1 MSGVF
6 LCFLRSDLVRNQQF
20 RLPIAVNAIC
30 FSSLVN
36 KPLGVLTMVYC
47 PSSLVSNVPNQI
59 YLRIDGILL
68 ASFRYGK
75 RQLVMTLIIPDI
87 IKLHPIIFKKSLFD
101 KMNNLF
107 RTAPFRSV
115 TALADEKKT
124 P

>member
-47 PSSLVSNVPNQI
+47 PSSLVSNVSNHAMNEKLFQSNIPSNRWHIARIFQI
-59 YLRIDGILL
+59 W
-68 ASFRYGK
+68 
-75 RQLVMTLIIPDI
+75 
-87 IKLHPIIFKKSLFD
+87 
-101 KMNNLF
+101 
-107 RTAPFRSV
+107 
-115 TALADEKKT
+115 
-124 P
+124 